1 MQETWVQSL
10 DREDSL
16 EKGMETH
23 SSIKHAHKFFD
34 SPPFKRWSSFPS
46 LWRWK
51 GVGDLMINI

>member
-1 MQETWVQSL
+1 MQETWVQFM
-10 DREDSL
+10 DQADPL

-46 LWRWK
+46 LWS
-51 GVGDLMINI
+51 GGGGGYLMIHI